1 MQEFVWYLGGTGAH
15 IEEHDVSGGVLELV
29 PPEDAIVQGHGRIVR
44 HQLQQLQTTTQQN
57 KAKISQLTV
66 GRVMHANKKKKT
78 DFFEKNF
85 NFRASKKKY
94 TLLNLTKTYDWWFFD
109 ETIPI

>member
-44 HQLQQLQTTTQQN
+44 HQLQ
-57 KAKISQLTV
+57 
-66 GRVMHANKKKKT
+66 
-78 DFFEKNF
+78 
-85 NFRASKKKY
+85 
-94 TLLNLTKTYDWWFFD
+94 
-109 ETIPI
+109 